1 MIDRID
7 FGAQVFDKIKDW
19 YYGVVEVDSLF
30 NTDIKFVNPYS
41 PSRFLEF
48 KGGKLYNWNG
58 EITVLKIN
66 KKDRSISG
74 VRMFGEYKMKSTL
87 GFDKRCTYIDM
98 YKSYLTFFQ
107 GTGY

>member
-41 PSRFLEF
+41 PSRYLEF
-48 KGGKLYNWNG
+48 KEGKLYNWTG

-66 KKDRSISG
+66 KKDRFISG
-74 VRMFGEYKMKSTL
+74 MKMI
-87 GFDKRCTYIDM
+87 GR
-98 YKSYLTFFQ
+98 
-107 GTGY
+107 